1 MIRQFVLPCALILCL
16 LAPGFAD
23 NVKSAQQP
31 PKRANTKRPANSAQ
45 PKPKKAESKPPDYSQ
60 EAAIV
65 EQYHTSMRYEND
77 GTGAREIGAR
87 IKLQSEAGVE
97 RYGQVIVGYNSE
109 NERVEIKYVRVLKSD
124 GTVITAPADAVQDLS
139 SPVAREAPV
148 YTDFRQKHITV
159 PGVSI
164 GDTIEYDIN
173 IVLFKALAPGQFWME
188 HNFIEGAIVLDEQL
202 DLNLPKDREVKLK
215 TRPEYKPKI
224 NDQGDRKIYH
234 WATSHTTIETEEEL
248 KKKRRHQ
255 QPEQPAV
262 QLTTFPNWEEVG
274 RWYSSLE
281 HERREPSPEIRA
293 KEEELVKGKTTDMQ
307 KVEALYD
314 YVALKF
320 RYISL
325 SFGLGRYQPHSAS
338 EVLANQ
344 YGDCKDKHTL
354 LASLLEAAG
363 FHASSVLINSSRK
376 IDPDVP
382 APSQFDHVITFV
394 PVGDEKVWLDT
405 TTEVAPFRLLA
416 YPLRKKQALVIA
428 PDGTAQLMET
438 PPNPPMRNRQVQE
451 IDGKL
456 SDLGKLTAHIHYA
469 LLGDPELLMRMLFR
483 RVPNA
488 RWQRMMESMTAMA
501 GLQGAEI
508 TDLKVSD
515 PADTRS
521 PFTLDCNLSKSNFF
535 DWSKKET
542 ELELPLAQLN
552 IPDFGDSDEDEDK
565 PDSEPLKLGPAGD
578 YIYKLTLTLPAKYT
592 ARVPLAMDMKRDYAG
607 YKTSYNIENG
617 IFTAERTLH
626 LEMSELPVARSRDYA
641 SFRRAIIDDLTQ
653 RLSVENASA
662 GTPSIVGNVKPDE
675 LNEAGA
681 AAIEAGHYDTAIELL
696 KRAIKE
702 NPQHKSA
709 FNNLGRAYLAE
720 RNYDEAA
727 AAFKRQIDVNS
738 YDEFAYNNLGRT
750 YWAQRKYP
758 EAVDAFQKQLNIN
771 PLDKYTHANVG
782 ALYLEWHKYDEAAAE
797 LEKAISLNSQDPMLY
812 VQLGNA
818 YLNLD
823 KSDKAMS
830 AYDHAVQIAPSPLV
844 WNDIAYELS
853 LKKSHLEQAQRLA
866 ESAVASMSAASRNM
880 SLAQLRPQDPAIVS
894 SLAAY
899 WDTLGWVYFA
909 QDDFTKA
916 EKYVSS
922 SWMLSQRP
930 DVGDHLGQIY
940 EKMGQKDRAVEM
952 YALALN
958 GTRPDPEIKDHLTN
972 LLGTGDRVD
981 RTVKQYAPDFG
992 KPRTLEIP
1000 NAAKI
1005 SGVAEFFLLVSPGP
1019 KIEDAK
1025 FISGDDKL
1033 NSYTEALKNA
1043 KLDLSFPDDVPAKI
1057 LRRGKLTC
1065 TGSGPNCTFVLY
1077 LPEDV
1082 RSVQ

>member
-1 MIRQFVLPCALILCL
+1 MIRRCVPPCLLVLCL
-16 LAPGFAD
+16 FASGFAD
-23 NVKSAQQP
+23 NARSAQQQ
-31 PKRANTKRPANSAQ
+31 PKRNNPKRPPNARQ
-45 PKPKKAESKPPDYSQ
+45 QQQPKKAPAKPTDYSQ

-65 EQYHTSMRYEND
+65 EQYHTAMRYEND
-77 GTGAREIGAR
+77 GTGARDISAR

-97 RYGQVIVGYNSE
+97 RYGQVIVGYSSE

-159 PGVSI
+159 PGVSV
-164 GDTIEYDIN
+164 GDTIEYDVN

-188 HNFIEGAIVLDEQL
+188 HNFIESAIVLDEQL
-202 DLNLPKDREVKLK
+202 DLNLPKEREVKLK

-224 NDQGDRKIYH
+224 TEEGDRKIYH
-234 WATSHTTIETEEEL
+234 WATSHTAMDTEEEA
-248 KKKRRHQ
+248 KKKRRRQ
-255 QPEQPAV
+255 EPEQPAV
-262 QLTTFPNWEEVG
+262 QLTTFPSWEEVG
-274 RWYSSLE
+274 RWYASLE
-281 HERREPSPEIRA
+281 RERREPSPEIRA

-314 YVALKF
+314 FVALKF

-394 PVGDEKVWLDT
+394 PVGDDKVWLDT
-405 TTEVAPFRLLA
+405 TTEVGPFRLLA

-428 PDGTAQLMET
+428 PDGVAQLIET
-438 PPNPPMRNRQVQE
+438 PANPPMRNRQVQE

-456 SDLGKLTAHIHYA
+456 SDLGKLTAHIHYS
-469 LLGDPELLMRMLFR
+469 LRGDPELLMRTLFR
-483 RVPNA
+483 RVPSA
-488 RWQRMMESMTAMA
+488 RWQRMMESMTSMA

-508 TDLKVSD
+508 SDLKVSD

-521 PFTLDCNLSKSNFF
+521 PFTLDCNLAKPNFL

-542 ELELPLAQLN
+542 QIELPLAQLN
-552 IPDFGDSDEDEDK
+552 IPDFGDSDDDDK
-565 PDSEPLKLGPAGD
+565 TGTEPLKLGPAGD
-578 YIYKLTLTLPAKYT
+578 YIYRLTLALPAKYT
-592 ARVPLAMDMKRDYAG
+592 ARAPLAMDMKRDYAD
-607 YKTSYNIENG
+607 YKTSYNVENG
-617 IFTAERTLH
+617 IFTAERTLNMQ
-626 LEMSELPVARSRDYA
+626 MSELPVARTRDYA
-641 SFRRAIIDDLTQ
+641 SFRRAIVADLTQ
-653 RLSVENASA
+653 QLAVENASA
-662 GTPSIVGNVKPDE
+662 GTPSISENVKPDE

-681 AAIEAGHYDTAIELL
+681 AAIDAGHYDTAIELL

-702 NPQHKSA
+702 NPQHKAA

-720 RNYDEAA
+720 RKYDEAA
-727 AAFKRQIDVNS
+727 AAFNRQLEVNS

-771 PLDKYTHANVG
+771 PLDKFAHENLG
-782 ALYLEWHKYDEAAAE
+782 SLYLEWHKYDQAVAE
-797 LEKAISLNSQDPMLY
+797 LEKAISLNSQNPMLY
-812 VQLGNA
+812 LSLGNA

-823 KSDKAMS
+823 QSDKAMS

-853 LKKSHLEQAQRLA
+853 LKKSHLDQAQRLA
-866 ESAVASMSAASRNM
+866 ESAVASMAAASRNM
-880 SLAQLRPQDPAIVS
+880 SLAQLRPQDPMIVN
-894 SLAAY
+894 SLASY
-899 WDTLGWVYFA
+899 WDTLGWVYYA
-909 QDDFTKA
+909 QNDFTKA

-922 SWMLSQRP
+922 SWVLSQRP
-930 DVGDHLGQIY
+930 EVGDHLGQIY
-940 EKMGQKDRAVEM
+940 EKLGQKDHALEM

-958 GTRPDPEIKDHLTN
+958 GTRPDPEIRDHLTT
-972 LLGTGDRVD
+972 LLGNGDKLD
-981 RTVKQYAPDFG
+981 KTILQYAPGLGKLRTVK
-992 KPRTLEIP
+992 IP
-1000 NAAKI
+1000 NTGKA
-1005 SGVAEFFLLVSPGP
+1005 SGVAEFFLLMSPGP
-1019 KIEDAK
+1019 KIEDVK
-1025 FISGDDKL
+1025 FVSGDDKL
-1033 NSYTEALKNA
+1033 SSFTEALKTT
-1043 KLDLSFPDDVPAKI
+1043 KVDLSFPDDVPAKI

-1065 TGSGPNCTFVLY
+1065 SGPASDCTFVLY